1 MKKGNKLYKAV
12 SALIL
17 SLCCVFLTGVISV
30 RASGENAIGVKWWTM
45 NQAHEGAEIARRL
58 GGDNEAALAYFGQ
71 QWTTANN
78 ERKELEAQNRDY
90 QGVWTI
96 TAYCNDGQSAS
107 GMPLYAYPRNDE
119 YMPTVAC
126 NCLPFGTI
134 IEIEGLGRFKV
145 VDRGASSGAFA
156 WHNSNWCDI
165 YLWTEGDCYSWG
177 VQHRNVW
184 VVK

>member
-1 MKKGNKLYKAV
+1 MKKRIV
-12 SALIL
+12 QLIIL
-17 SLCCVFLTGVISV
+17 GLAIGGLLGTITA
-30 RASGENAIGVKWWTM
+30 RASISDDIGVKWWKM

-58 GGDNEAALAYFGQ
+58 GGDNAAALAYFGA
-71 QWTTANN
+71 QWTIANN
-78 ERKELEAQNRDY
+78 ERKELEAQQKEY

-107 GMPLYAYPRNDE
+107 GMPLYAYPRDDE
-119 YMPTVAC
+119 YMPTCAC

-145 VDRGASSGAFA
+145 VDRGASSGQWA

-165 YLWTEGDCYSWG
+165 YLWNSSQCNQWG

-184 VVK
+184 VVR